1 MPTELR
7 PVSVHSGGVRLA
19 AVLRL
24 PEGASATNKVPA
36 IVCCQG
42 FSLVK
47 EVFLPKNAEALNA
60 AGYATLN
67 LDYRFFGESGG
78 EPRCRLVP
86 SMQIEDVRAGLTFL
100 ETVPEVDG
108 SRLGVFGI
116 SLGAS
121 VAVGVAGADMR
132 VKALVAVAGPGD
144 LRRVWSAF
152 PDFPAF
158 EQKVLAARRVY
169 AATGEVRYVAVPK
182 LLSSDPETCALL
194 VAEAPKYPTW
204 RLEITFESLVDL
216 FELAPEDTLPKS
228 RAAALFVYPA
238 NDALITKSEMVSLY
252 AKARGPRK
260 LVSLPGISH
269 HEVYDTGKGF
279 APLMEETIAF
289 LGEHL
294 PR

>member
-1 MPTELR
+1 MPSETR
-7 PVSVHSGGVRLA
+7 AVSVFSGGVRLA

-24 PEGASATNKVPA
+24 PAGASATAKVPA
-36 IVCCQG
+36 VVCCQG

-47 EVFLPKNAEALNA
+47 EVWLPKNAEALNA

-86 SMQIEDVRAGLTFL
+86 SAQVEDVRAGLGFL
-100 ETVPEVDG
+100 ETVPEVDAT
-108 SRLGVFGI
+108 RLGVFGI

-121 VAVGVAGADMR
+121 VAVGVAGRDMR

-152 PDFPAF
+152 PDFAKF
-158 EQKVLAARRVY
+158 EAKVLEARRVY
-169 AATGEVRYVAVPK
+169 ASTGEVRYVAVPK

-194 VAEAPKYPTW
+194 VAENPKYPTW
-204 RLEITFESLVDL
+204 RLEITFESLADL
-216 FELAPEDTLPKS
+216 FEFAPEDDLPKS
-228 RAAALFVYPA
+228 RAASLFVYPE

-252 AKARGPRK
+252 AKARGKKK
-260 LVSLPGISH
+260 LHPLPGLSH
-269 HEVYDTGKGF
+269 HEVYAEGGGF
-279 APLMEETIAF
+279 EPLMKETLAF

-294 PR
+294 RG